1 MMTMS
6 SKFCM
11 QNRRAIH
18 RKSTAMPSKINFY
31 KGVLSCFTSSFDNIK
46 MLMLTR
52 FFDDLERKRSVA
64 MKARNVSE
72 EKALEG
78 FRSARTKDSLLGTL
92 CYK

>member
-1 MMTMS
+1 
-6 SKFCM
+6 
-11 QNRRAIH
+11 
-18 RKSTAMPSKINFY
+18 MPSKINFY
-31 KGVLSCFTSSFDNIK
+31 EGVLSCFTSSFNNIK

-92 CYK
+92 FYK